1 MKTIATI
8 SLASSLLCA
17 AVPHPTL
24 AQGQAYPTK
33 PITMV
38 TGFPPGGI
46 SDVLAR
52 ALSARLSAQMGQ
64 SVIVENRPGAG
75 TTIAS
80 AYVAKAVPDG
90 YTLLFQDMTTHAIN
104 AKAYKNLPFDA
115 LNDFSLISLVAS
127 TPLMMVSS
135 LGSGANDVKSLVE
148 LARKNPGKV
157 SYASSGNGTIMHL
170 AGETFKQVMKIDS
183 LHVPYKGGAPSV
195 QAVVAGEVTYS
206 FLSMPPGVAQ
216 AKAGKVNA
224 LAVTTAKRVAA
235 MPNVPTLK
243 EQGVPV
249 EIVLYSGLIGPKN
262 MPPAVVARL
271 NEEVRKALESPEMKQ
286 TLANA
291 GADALAS
298 SPEEF
303 ARLLKAQAVEMAEA
317 VQLANVTLD

>member
-1 MKTIATI
+1 MKIATI
-8 SLASSLLCA
+8 SLACSLLCA
-17 AVPHPTL
+17 TSL
-24 AQGQAYPTK
+24 APASAQTQPYPVRPVT
-33 PITMV
+33 IV

-52 ALSARLSAQMGQ
+52 ALAARLSVQMGQ

-80 AYVAKAVPDG
+80 AYVAKAAPDG

-104 AKAYKNLPFDA
+104 AEAYKRLPFDA

-135 LGSGANDVKSLVE
+135 LGSKAGDVKSLVE
-148 LARKNPGKV
+148 LAKKKQSQV

-170 AGETFKQVMKIDS
+170 AGESFKQAMGIDS

-206 FLSMPPGVAQ
+206 FLSMPPAVAQ
-216 AKAGKVNA
+216 AKAGKIHA

-235 MPNVPTLK
+235 MPDVPTFK
-243 EQGVPV
+243 EQGIPL
-249 EIVLYSGLIGPKN
+249 EIVLYSGLIGPKG
-262 MPPAVVARL
+262 MPPAVVSRL

-298 SPEEF
+298 TPAEF
-303 ARLLKAQAVEMAEA
+303 DRLLKSQATAMAQAVK
-317 VQLANVTLD
+317 LANVTLD